1 MGFTRNIGD
10 RISVS
15 AVNCKL
21 GELVVH
27 IRIETP
33 YLTKTFHFNPT
44 A

>member
-10 RISVS
+10 RISGS

-21 GELVVH
+21 VR

-33 YLTKTFHFNPT
+33 YLAKTFHFNST